1 MKKEMKPIQL
11 VSEKQKSDDE
21 MLARIVTRGKKER
34 YSDISLLIARSFM
47 EKRINEELES
57 IRESGFARLYIM
69 MYLITGRARM
79 EGIGIGLGYGA
90 MASSTVCYCLQITD
104 VDPWRYNL
112 CSARF
117 VNERVPTFTF
127 EVEKERVEEF
137 CEIAESLFKA
147 AHEEKKPYFHCDL
160 LKVVPMEYP
169 AKLKNVK
176 MPLRGFSGL
185 GIKRILQKLC
195 NDEAGYCWW
204 YGKTGRDALK
214 QFRPRHFQDLLNFEA
229 LYRPC
234 FMDLMPIVS
243 ERMHGNVPKESYSL
257 HRLLNPTF
265 GEILFQEQ
273 IMGLLH
279 EVFGVG
285 NQESNQLRIQIQ
297 RRQMDALAEIR
308 PQLFEDSY
316 RRGFSNEE
324 AMQIWEKL
332 VTVPREV
339 PIKAHC
345 LCRVMTACLLA
356 MSDEAEKNEF
366 VLH

>member
-1 MKKEMKPIQL
+1 MKPIQL

-21 MLARIVTRGKKER
+21 MLARIVARGKKER
-34 YSDISLLIARSFM
+34 YSDVSLLIARSFI
-47 EKRINEELES
+47 EKRINYELS
-57 IRESGFARLYIM
+57 IIRESGLAHLYITM
-69 MYLITGRARM
+69 SSILRWAKMK
-79 EGIGIGLGYGA
+79 GIGIGLGYGA

-137 CEIAESLFKA
+137 REIAESLFKA

-297 RRQMDALAEIR
+297 CRQTRTLLEIC
-308 PQLFEDSY
+308 PKLFENSY
-316 RRGFSNEE
+316 SRGYSKEE
-324 AMQIWEKL
+324 ARRIWEKL
-332 VTVPREV
+332 ISVPQEV
-339 PIKAHC
+339 PMKAHS

>member
-1 MKKEMKPIQL
+1 MKSDQL
-11 VSEKQKSDDE
+11 TREKRMDDDE
-21 MLARIVTRGKKER
+21 MLARIVAKGKWDR
-34 YSDISLLIARSFM
+34 YSDVSLLIARSFI
-47 EKRINEELES
+47 EKRINYELS
-57 IRESGFARLYIM
+57 IIRESGFAHLYITM
-69 MYLITGRARM
+69 SSIVRWAKMK
-79 EGIGIGLGYGA
+79 GIGIGLGYGA

-137 CEIAESLFKA
+137 REIAESLFKA

-214 QFRPRHFQDLLNFEA
+214 QFRPRHFQDLLNFKA

-234 FMDLMPIVS
+234 FTDLMPIFV
-243 ERMHGNVPKESYSL
+243 ERMHGKAPIESYSPHPIL
-257 HRLLNPTF
+257 RTTY

-273 IMGLLH
+273 IMDLLH

-285 NQESNQLRIQIQ
+285 HLESNQIRIQIQ

-332 VTVPREV
+332 VTVPPEV

-345 LCRVMTACLLA
+345 LCRVTTACLLA
-356 MSDEAEKNEF
+356 LSDEARIDEF
-366 VLH
+366 ILH

>member
-1 MKKEMKPIQL
+1 MKPIQL

-137 CEIAESLFKA
+137 REIAESLFKA